1 MVAIGLTAPFLIT
14 KRVLP
19 KMKKKGMKIAPDIVN
34 NYDTTLSDVE
44 TPYSK
49 RATPYTIGL

>member
-19 KMKKKGMKIAPDIVN
+19 KMKKKGMELAPGMVN
-34 NYDTTLSDVE
+34 NYDTMLSDVV

-49 RATPYTIGL
+49 RATPYTIGS